1 MAQLGLG
8 HVGIQPSPPF
18 IHWDHS
24 FSCSTT
30 FSFSCCN
37 NLFFCRSSKSTIVF
51 LMDKACAHECLLGRS
66 VADILCIAVHIQ
78 YVLRL
83 PLRPDARPCIFEK
96 SPFTIAL
103 ALGESWLLLAHPQK
117 NTYKGCSPEK
127 AVSARLTNCNVATGW
142 HVELSTLGPIVPSS
156 SFI

>member
-1 MAQLGLG
+1 MLAHSDADIMAQLGLG

-30 FSFSCCN
+30 VSFSCCNSN

-51 LMDKACAHECLLGRS
+51 LMDKAPGARPARACAHECLLGRS
-66 VADILCIAVHIQ
+66 VAYNLCIAVHIQ
-78 YVLRL
+78 YVLRS
-83 PLRPDARPCIFEK
+83 PLRPDARP
-96 SPFTIAL
+96 S
-103 ALGESWLLLAHPQK
+103 
-117 NTYKGCSPEK
+117 N
-127 AVSARLTNCNVATGW
+127 
-142 HVELSTLGPIVPSS
+142 

>member
-1 MAQLGLG
+1 MLAHSDADIMAQLGLG

-51 LMDKACAHECLLGRS
+51 LMDKAAGARPARACAHECLLGRA
-66 VADILCIAVHIQ
+66 VADIMCIAVHIQ
-78 YVLRL
+78 YVLRS

-96 SPFTIAL
+96 SPFTIAIGL
-103 ALGESWLLLAHPQK
+103 ALGESWGVACA
-117 NTYKGCSPEK
+117 TTEK
-127 AVSARLTNCNVATGW
+127 
-142 HVELSTLGPIVPSS
+142 H
-156 SFI
+156 

>member
-1 MAQLGLG
+1 MLAHSDADIMAQLGLG

-30 FSFSCCN
+30 FFLSVVVTTCSFAGRPKAQS
-37 NLFFCRSSKSTIVF
+37 FF
-51 LMDKACAHECLLGRS
+51 LMDKAPGARPARACAHECLLGRS
-66 VADILCIAVHIQ
+66 VADIMCIAVHIQ
-78 YVLRL
+78 YVLRS

-103 ALGESWLLLAHPQK
+103 GLALGESWLLLAHPQK
-117 NTYKGCSPEK
+117 NTSKRCSP
-127 AVSARLTNCNVATGW
+127 
-142 HVELSTLGPIVPSS
+142 
-156 SFI
+156 